1 MTLPLCNTRKCRRGW
16 AWLAA
21 AALLGGLTWHA
32 SRPIALGPAD
42 GVALEGGCGEGVSLP
57 ALGSRK
63 TFRVGT
69 FNIHGC
75 KGEDDRRDVDRVAE
89 CLKGLDFV
97 ALQEVH
103 GPRPWQRLDQ
113 AGELGQRLG
122 MAWLFAPNTRVWHCL
137 DSGNGL
143 LSRVP
148 VEFWQRI
155 PLANY
160 GGRGFRNAVLVG
172 LTHRNRSIRVLLTH
186 VSHGNAGK
194 NEKERNEQ
202 LRTVISLYLALSE
215 PAILLGDLNS
225 DARDPQIRRLLAT
238 PGVTDAVGK
247 VLGPRDTR
255 RFDWIITRGLRCVD
269 AGVCD
274 SIASDHK
281 AVWAELE

>member
-1 MTLPLCNTRKCRRGW
+1 MTLPLCNKMKCRRGW
-16 AWLAA
+16 VCLAA
-21 AALLGGLTWHA
+21 VALLGGLTWHA
-32 SRPIALGPAD
+32 SRPVAIGPAD
-42 GVALEGGCGEGVSLP
+42 GVALEGGRSGGGRPL
-57 ALGSRK
+57 ALESRK

-75 KGEDDRRDVDRVAE
+75 TGEDGRRDVDRVAE

-122 MAWLFAPNTRVWHCL
+122 LAWLFAPNTRDWHCL

-143 LSRVP
+143 LSGLP

-172 LTHRNRSIRVLLTH
+172 LKHQDRSIRVLLTH
-186 VSHGNAGK
+186 VSRS

-225 DARDPQIRRLLAT
+225 DAGDPQIRRLLAT

-247 VLGPRDTR
+247 ALGPRDMR
-255 RFDWIITRGLRCVD
+255 RVDWILTRGLRCVD
-269 AGVCD
+269 AGICD